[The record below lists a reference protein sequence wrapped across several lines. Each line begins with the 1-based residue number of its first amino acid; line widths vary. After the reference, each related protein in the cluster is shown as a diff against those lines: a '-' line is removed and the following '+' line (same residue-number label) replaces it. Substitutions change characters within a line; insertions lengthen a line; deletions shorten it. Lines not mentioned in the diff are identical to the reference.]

1 MKFKLLINIV
11 DRANYGRL
19 LPLIKKT
26 MKDDR
31 FKCETCFTGT
41 TLVKEFGCLAE
52 KIHEDSIY
60 PNYKIFTEF
69 SHRTHSSMIQTIAKT
84 IEKMYELYEKT
95 NPDAVLVIGDRYE
108 ALGCAIAASYSN
120 RFLIHLQGGEK
131 SSSIDETTRHVIT
144 KMAHLHFPSTEKAA
158 EIILKLGEERKNI
171 INSGCPVGDFILSSE
186 SNLKS
191 IFPLKNDNHQLI
203 QYEDLKKG
211 YLLICLHPI
220 TSGIEKSDKIIENLF
235 EVIKEINLPKIW
247 LKPNSDPGAQKIIEK
262 LNCLKNINFIT
273 NLLPKKFQVLLKNA
287 TVAIGNS
294 SSFVRDSSFSGTP
307 VILLGNRQKDREVS
321 ENVLKIENPN
331 QNNIKTSINFQIRQ
345 GRYTPSK
352 IYGKGNASSIILDN
366 IYLFLKNTKTTQ
378 KYLTY

>member
-19 LPLIKKT
+19 LPLIRET
-26 MKDDR
+26 MQDER
-31 FKCETCFTGT
+31 FICETCFTGT
-41 TLVKEFGCLAE
+41 TLIKEFGSLVE
-52 KIHEDSIY
+52 EIHKDGIY

-108 ALGCAIAASYSN
+108 ALGCAIASSYSN

-158 EIILKLGEERKNI
+158 EIILKLGEKKKNV

-191 IFPLKNDNHQLI
+191 IFPLKNDINQSI
-203 QYEDLKKG
+203 RYEDLEKG

-220 TSGIEKSDKIIENLF
+220 TSGIEKSDKIVEDLF
-235 EVIKEINLPKIW
+235 EAIKEIDLPKIW

-262 LNCLKNINFIT
+262 LSYLKNIYFIT
-273 NLLPKKFQVLLKNA
+273 NVLPKKFQVLLKNA

-321 ENVLKIENPN
+321 ENVLKIDNPN
-331 QNNIKTSINFQIRQ
+331 RNLIKNSINFQIKK
-345 GRYTPSK
+345 GRFNPSR
-352 IYGKGNASSIILDN
+352 IYGNGNASSIILDN
-366 IYLFLKNTKTTQ
+366 IYSFLNDTNTTQ
-378 KYLTY
+378 KYLAY

>member
-19 LPLIKKT
+19 LPLIRKT
-26 MKDDR
+26 MQDER
-31 FKCETCFTGT
+31 FICETCFTGT
-41 TLVKEFGCLAE
+41 TLIKEFGSLVE
-52 KIHEDSIY
+52 EIHEDGIH

-84 IEKMYELYEKT
+84 IEKMYELYEET

-158 EIILKLGEERKNI
+158 EIILKLGEKKKNV

-191 IFPLKNDNHQLI
+191 IFPLKNDIHQSI
-203 QYEDLKKG
+203 RYEDLEKG

-220 TSGIEKSDKIIENLF
+220 TSGIEESDKIIEDLF
-235 EVIKEINLPKIW
+235 EVIKEIDLPKIW

-262 LNCLKNINFIT
+262 LSNLKNIYFIT
-273 NLLPKKFQVLLKNA
+273 NVLPKKFQVLLKNA
-287 TVAIGNS
+287 TVAIGKS

-321 ENVLKIENPN
+321 ENVLKIDNPN
-331 QNNIKTSINFQIRQ
+331 KSLIKKSIAFQIEK
-345 GRYTPSK
+345 GRFNPSR
-352 IYGKGNASSIILDN
+352 IYGNGNASSIILDN
-366 IYLFLKNTKTTQ
+366 IYSFLNNTNTTQ
-378 KYLTY
+378 KYLAY